1 MKNTRFP
8 LRATALAV
16 ALTAGLPVTV
26 NAEDIDLF
34 ISATA
39 AAGNNNPNILI
50 ILDNSTSWNSADQHW
65 VGANGESPFKQGQS
79 ELRAIKRVIEESK
92 STLNLGLMLFKGGE
106 IDGSYIRYAIRPMT
120 DGSPDPVTGLPTQ
133 NNKGDFAALI
143 GDATCIDGVAG
154 NGTPRCLFKNFSD
167 PKEMTATS
175 DLDYSA
181 AMFEAF
187 KYLGGCTSPANAQSG
202 LCKTSPVGRNFF
214 GVQRYSGD
222 AVLTAATKLLYD
234 DGAYT
239 DATHDFYNPPITTAN
254 SCGKNY
260 IIFIGNGFPNQDSPA
275 SLLAG
280 IEGNTAKLAMPTFTT
295 TSNTVQEI
303 IGSSCSA
310 VGGGAN
316 TQRASCTS
324 NIPQSLKDQFPADS
338 YACVGSGLPDPT
350 PLCAG
355 SADLFA
361 VQSTKTVIT
370 VTATGQSQ
378 VPADNVERKTD
389 EWARY
394 LFNTDVNG
402 APGIQSAVTYTID
415 VFKDKQ
421 DQNQTAMLFSMAKYG
436 GGRYFQASSEEA
448 ILKALRDIMI
458 EIQSVNSV
466 FASASLPINATNR
479 SQNENQVFIGMFRP
493 YKGPRWYGNLKRY
506 QIAQFGQD
514 FKLADASSPPQ
525 EAVSGATGFINPC
538 AVSFWT
544 TDTTSFDPLDKSL
557 DTSYWAFSDPAG
569 SHAGTCTTST
579 FSLYSDYPDGPQVE
593 KGATAQVVRLGNLET
608 TPPDFTEHRN
618 VYTCANDGSTI
629 KCDTSMYTLDETN
642 VGPGATFAIDPAH
655 HTNIISFARGV
666 DIDDANSR
674 LDNKD
679 VRPTVHGDV
688 AHSRPLPV
696 NYGKISGT
704 AKLGCDSTKESCVV
718 LFYGAND
725 GAFRAV
731 AGNTG
736 AELWAFIA
744 PEHHWK
750 LSRLADDKPL
760 ISFPPTPAPDSLPK
774 DYFFDGSA
782 GLFQT
787 IDNDRIWVFP
797 AMRRGGRML
806 YAFNVTNPE
815 APEFKWRVGCTNE
828 DLADTDSCIDA
839 SGTASK
845 EFAQMGQ
852 TWSTPSVA
860 RAKGYGF
867 PDNTAPIIVVG
878 AGYDTCEDQ
887 NAVPNTQCSATGYTR
902 RGDRVYVIDADTGRL
917 VKEFVTE
924 GSVAGDITLVDR
936 NFDTFVDHAY
946 VATTAGFIYRV
957 DFVDPA
963 NPDTELSCN
972 STECK
977 WSMSL
982 VAYTKGSNRKF
993 LFPPSALPSSK
1004 KIYLATATG
1013 DRERPLEGDYPF
1025 PQTALLP
1032 GVLNRAYMVV
1042 DEFSGTAVDLDDT
1055 SVMEDITTETGCT
1068 PAVETRVPAKIGW
1081 FMNLNAANTTSDPTT
1096 NVGEQ
1101 GVTSSTIFGGLVFFS
1116 TNRPVPAVLGS
1127 CSNNLGEARGYA
1139 VNLLSGSGAA
1149 DTLGICGG
1157 TRSGVF
1163 VGGGLPPSPVTGVV
1177 PVGGKLVTV
1186 MIGGVQ
1192 RGGGVSAPIGA
1203 QRVTPTITQ
1212 RRSRIYWYTDGDK

>member
-1 MKNTRFP
+1 MKNTKFL

-16 ALTAGLPVTV
+16 ALTAASPVMV

-39 AAGNNNPNILI
+39 SSGNNNPNILI
-50 ILDNSTSWNSADQHW
+50 VIDNTANWSRNDQHW
-65 VGANGESPFKQGQS
+65 SDPNGLIAPFKQGQS
-79 ELRAIKRVIEESK
+79 ELRAIRRVVEESNDK
-92 STLNLGLMLFKGGE
+92 VNIGLMMFHDGDPKGA
-106 IDGSYIRYAIRPMT
+106 YIRYAVRPMT
-120 DGSPDPVTGLPTQ
+120 DA
-133 NNKGDFAALI
+133 NKAVLSALI
-143 GDATCIDGVAG
+143 GPDSGCVDGIVPPPLG
-154 NGTPRCLFKNFSD
+154 NGTPRCIFKNFDSSEKV
-167 PKEMTATS
+167 PAS
-175 DLDYSA
+175 FSDYSG

-187 KYLGGCTSPANAQSG
+187 KYLGGCTSPDDAQSG
-202 LCKTSPVGRNFF
+202 VCKTNTGRTLF
-214 GVQRYSGD
+214 GTERYSN
-222 AVLTAATKLLYD
+222 ALPLANTRYD
-234 DGAYT
+234 VAAYT
-239 DATHDFYNPPITTAN
+239 DASLRAYNPPITTAN

-260 IIFIGNGFPNQDSPA
+260 VIFIGNGFPASSADGGGDPA
-275 SLLAG
+275 GLLRAV
-280 IEGNTAKLAMPTFTT
+280 EGNAAKLAMPTFTT
-295 TSNTVQEI
+295 TSNTVQAI
-303 IGSSCSA
+303 IGAACSV
-310 VGGGAN
+310 VGGNTN
-316 TQRASCTS
+316 TQRGSCS
-324 NIPQSLKDQFPADS
+324 NNIPSSLTNQFPADS
-338 YACVGSGLPDPT
+338 YACVGNPISDPT
-350 PLCAG
+350 NLCG
-355 SADLFA
+355 GRSRFD
-361 VQSTKTVIT
+361 VQSNKTVIA
-370 VTATGQSQ
+370 VTATGQSA
-378 VPADNVERKTD
+378 VPPDNIERKTD

-402 APGIQSAVTYTID
+402 APGIQNGVTYTID
-415 VFKDKQ
+415 VFKDAQ
-421 DQNQTAMLFSMAKYG
+421 DKDQTALLFSMAKYG
-436 GGRYFQASSEEA
+436 GGRYFQASSEQA
-448 ILKALRDIMI
+448 ILKALQDIMI

-544 TDTTSFDPLDKSL
+544 TDTTSFDPSDSSL

-569 SHAGTCTTST
+569 SHAGTCTTSS

-593 KGATAQVVRLGNLET
+593 KGATAQVVRLGNLEST
-608 TPPDFTEHRN
+608 TPDYTEHRN
-618 VYTCANDGSTI
+618 VYTCANDGSNI
-629 KCDTSMYTLDETN
+629 KCDTSMFTLDTTN
-642 VGPGATFAIDPAH
+642 VTAGATFAVDADH
-655 HTNIISFARGV
+655 HDRIISFARGL

-696 NYGKISGT
+696 NYGSITGT

-736 AELWAFIA
+736 AELWSFIA

-774 DYFFDGSA
+774 DYYFDGSA

-787 IDNDRIWVFP
+787 INNDKVWVFP
-797 AMRRGGRML
+797 AMRRGGRMI
-806 YAFNVTNPE
+806 YAFNVTDPE
-815 APEFKWRVGCTNE
+815 KPEFKWRVGCVNE
-828 DLADTDSCIDA
+828 DLADTASCIDA
-839 SGTASK
+839 TGTASK
-845 EFAQMGQ
+845 EFEQMGQ

-867 PDNTAPIIVVG
+867 PDDTAPIVIVG
-878 AGYDTCEDQ
+878 AGYDTCDDQ
-887 NAVPNTQCSATGYTR
+887 NVIPNTSCDESTR
-902 RGDRVYVIDADTGRL
+902 RGNRVYIIDGDTGRL
-917 VKEFVTE
+917 VKEFATH
-924 GSVAGDITLVDR
+924 GSVAGDLTLVDR
-936 NFDTFVDHAY
+936 NFDAFVDHAY
-946 VATTAGFIYRV
+946 LATTTGRIYRV
-957 DFVDPA
+957 DFVDPSDPNTA
-963 NPDTELSCN
+963 LTCDSTACN
-972 STECK
+972 WT
-977 WSMSL
+977 MTL
-982 VAYTKGSNRKF
+982 VAFSDGDNRKF
-993 LFPPSALPSSK
+993 LFPPAALPSSRK
-1004 KIYLATATG
+1004 VYLSGATG
-1013 DRERPLEGDYPF
+1013 DRERPLENDYPF
-1025 PQTALLP
+1025 PVSTTLP
-1032 GVLNRAYMVV
+1032 GVLNRAYMVI
-1042 DEFSGTAVDLDDT
+1042 DEFSGTPVDLDDA
-1055 SVMEDITTETGCT
+1055 SVMADLTTGASCT
-1068 PAVETRVPAKIGW
+1068 TPPVELMTPPKQGW
-1081 FMNLNAANTTSDPTT
+1081 FINLNAANTTSDPDT

-1101 GVTSSTIFGGLVFFS
+1101 GVTSTTIFGGLVFFS
-1116 TNRPVPAVLGS
+1116 TNRPIPAAAGS
-1127 CSNNLGEARGYA
+1127 CTNNLGEARGYA
-1139 VNLLSGSGAA
+1139 LNLLNASGAA

-1157 TRSGVF
+1157 ARSGVF

-1177 PVGGKLVTV
+1177 PVGGRLVTV

-1212 RRSRIYWYTDGDK
+1212 RRSRIYWYNDGDK